1 MGNLVSEIIIISI
14 ILLAVVAAT
23 WFIIVFG
30 YERDQQIKK
39 EIKEAIQKIENIVKS
54 SGGLNPK
61 INLIPLPET
70 SPAPSYRLFNVVFV
84 DVNGKSYEYEV
95 KQNLDNL
102 RKQVGDFIWNQD
114 SDGPVVMA
122 KPMGSKEQI
131 IDNLSE
137 ENSDLKKEIE
147 KLRSEFKNQGTS
159 G

>member
-14 ILLAVVAAT
+14 ILLAVVAVT

-39 EIKEAIQKIENIVKS
+39 EIKEAIQKIEDIVKS
-54 SGGLNPK
+54 YGGLNPK

-70 SPAPSYRLFNVVFV
+70 SPAPSYRLFNVAFV
-84 DVNGKSYEYEV
+84 DVNGRSYEYEV

-114 SDGPVVMA
+114 SDGPLIFA
-122 KPMGSKEQI
+122 KPLGSKEQI
-131 IDNLSE
+131 IEDLSE
-137 ENSDLKKEIE
+137 QNSDLKKEIE
-147 KLRSEFKNQGTS
+147 RLRNKIKNE
-159 G
+159 